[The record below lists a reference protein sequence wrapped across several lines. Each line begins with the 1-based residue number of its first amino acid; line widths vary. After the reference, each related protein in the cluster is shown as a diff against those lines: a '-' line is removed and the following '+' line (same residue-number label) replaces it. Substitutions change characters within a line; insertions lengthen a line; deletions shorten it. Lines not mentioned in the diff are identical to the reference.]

1 MIWLFAFPGKADSQ
15 NSMLTDSS
23 RLNKF
28 LPDYVKFQY
37 AGGIGFISTGAGYTF
52 FNDKLD
58 VSFFYSYVPYL
69 FSDDDLHSVSFQFT
83 SRLLHYNL
91 SENIEVLPL
100 NIGFFIHHT
109 FGNKYWIRQ
118 PAHYPDNYYWW
129 APGRNAGLSA
139 AFLGSISA
147 LHISHDCGE
156 TWEIGLRTTFL
167 VSELAWVER
176 QYVPVLLLATEKG
189 LYELAIH
196 EDAQPF
202 QVLIDPKQPSLG
214 FYSVAVSTDVWG
226 GTCVAVAARYK
237 SLIGSGR
244 RSPKEEKVDPNQMP
258 PPSLGS

>member
-1 MIWLFAFPGKADSQ
+1 MMHLILKRWSFNAGFIVIMFFAFPGNADSQ

-23 RLNKF
+23 RFRKF

-69 FSDDDLHSVSFQFT
+69 ISEDDLHSVSFQFT

-129 APGRNAGLSA
+129 APGRNAGLFIGGEIKTKLLSNITPA
-139 AFLGSISA
+139 SGTAFYFRMGSRVLYLMNMVGNNEIPLNEVLELGF
-147 LHISHDCGE
+147 G
-156 TWEIGLRTTFL
+156 
-167 VSELAWVER
+167 
-176 QYVPVLLLATEKG
+176 
-189 LYELAIH
+189 LAI
-196 EDAQPF
+196 
-202 QVLIDPKQPSLG
+202 
-214 FYSVAVSTDVWG
+214 Y
-226 GTCVAVAARYK
+226 R
-237 SLIGSGR
+237 
-244 RSPKEEKVDPNQMP
+244 
-258 PPSLGS
+258 